1 MAIDVKKL
9 IAAISPDVYC
19 DDVPGP
25 DGKILRDEVKKIVKM
40 GGYLEAAKKAKL
52 KDSGYLDVA
61 HLGFI
66 KGAFELEGLKKPIE
80 QHSLVYDAFAQNLEP
95 IYFWILDY
103 VNGDKFGSSEK
114 LTDNFVSSAG
124 SGHFA
129 EMQARATRMQEE
141 GMKILVAANNVLRSV
156 LNLVYDLK
164 EWKLKLAPYDLLNSE
179 NKNKKSSAILTLK
192 QTWMD
197 VVDIKRQTTSL
208 KGMAQQQDY
217 VTLIDAFMAAESLEN
232 VKDLD
237 LNDRVKR
244 ILMQRVAEFE
254 RWVKESEDQLRKR
267 FEIEK
272 TYLRAQVNSLK
283 LYARWAKP
291 YLKAAKQLEQNLQE
305 TSDLVTMFNNAIF
318 ELVLLAR
325 GKYDPKKDVANGDL
339 PKMYETMK
347 LRQYYPITIIEFRF
361 RTVPDKSQTQQGGY
375 SFRGRA
381 EVKFTSF
388 ALNED
393 ELKVLREELTKDDLG
408 DVFDLV
414 EGATEKSLGT
424 VKEDI
429 DEFLEENEKEIKKE
443 EKVNEDLNPFSALAS
458 LFRKVE
464 KKGEKK
470 DLSKG
475 ILPDTYHEKVIRSQ
489 AIMSSRWICRELY
502 DKYKKA
508 HNMPAFPPSVM
519 L

>member
-1 MAIDVKKL
+1 MAVDVKKL

-19 DDVPGP
+19 DDVP
-25 DGKILRDEVKKIVKM
+25 DANGKILRDEVKKIVKTK
-40 GGYLEAAKKAKL
+40 GYLEAAKIANL
-52 KDSGYLDVA
+52 KESGYLDVA
-61 HLGFI
+61 HVGFI
-66 KGAFELEGLKKPIE
+66 KGAFDLEGLKKPIE

-103 VNGDKFGSSEK
+103 VNGPKFGSSEK

-129 EMQARATRMQEE
+129 EMQSRATRMQEE

-164 EWKLKLAPYDLLNSE
+164 EWKLKLAPYDLLDSE
-179 NKNKKSSAILTLK
+179 NKNLKTSAILTLK

-197 VVDIKRQTTSL
+197 SVDIKRQTTSL
-208 KGMAQQQDY
+208 KGMAQQPDY
-217 VTLIDAFMAAESLEN
+217 VTIIDAFMAAESLEN

-244 ILMQRVAEFE
+244 ILLQRVAEFE
-254 RWVKESEDQLRKR
+254 RWIKESEDQLRKR

-272 TYLRAQVNSLK
+272 TYLRAQVNSLQ

-291 YLKAAKQLEQNLQE
+291 YLRAAKQLEQSLEE
-305 TSDLVTMFNNAIF
+305 TSDLVTMFNNALF
-318 ELVLLAR
+318 ELVLMAK
-325 GKYDPKKDVANGDL
+325 GKYDPAKDASNGDL
-339 PKMYETMK
+339 PKMYQTMK
-347 LRQYYPITIIEFRF
+347 LRKYSPITIIEFRF
-361 RTVPDKSQTQQGGY
+361 RTVPDKSQTQQGAY
-375 SFRGRA
+375 NFRGRA

-388 ALNED
+388 ALNDD
-393 ELKVLREELTKDDLG
+393 ELKVLREEISKDDLG

-414 EGATEKSLGT
+414 EGASEKSLGT
-424 VKEDI
+424 VKDDI
-429 DEFLEENEKEIKKE
+429 DEFLDENKKE
-443 EKVNEDLNPFSALAS
+443 EKKEEKPSEDINPFTALSS
-458 LFRKVE
+458 LFKKEE
-464 KKGEKK
+464 KKAEKK

-475 ILPDTYHEKVIRSQ
+475 IPPDTFHERVVRSQ
-489 AIMSSRWICRELY
+489 AIMGSRWTCRELY

-508 HNMPAFPPSVM
+508 HNMPAFPPSIM